1 MFSLSKYIDIP
12 VFIASLI
19 IGIAIVYFTMPDQ
32 RKIFVYPSPENIDIL
47 QYRDKTDGCFSM
59 KQKEVICPKNE
70 NEIMKIPV
78 QS

>member
-12 VFIASLI
+12 VFIISLVV
-19 IGIAIVYFTMPDQ
+19 GIAIVYFTMPDQ

-47 QYRDKTDGCFSM
+47 QYRDKTDSCFSM

-70 NEIMKIPV
+70 SEIMKIPV

>member
-1 MFSLSKYIDIP
+1 MFSLSKYINIP

-19 IGIAIVYFTMPDQ
+19 IGLTIVYYTMPDQ

-47 QYRDKTDGCFSM
+47 QYRDKTDSCFSM
-59 KQKEVICPKNE
+59 KQKEVACPKNE

-78 QS
+78 QT

>member
-1 MFSLSKYIDIP
+1 MFSISKYIDIP

-19 IGIAIVYFTMPDQ
+19 VGIAIVYFTTPDQ

-59 KQKEVICPKNE
+59 KQKEIICPKNE
-70 NEIMKIPV
+70 SEIMKIPV

>member
-1 MFSLSKYIDIP
+1 MFSLSKYINIP

-19 IGIAIVYFTMPDQ
+19 IGLMIVYYTMPDQ

-47 QYRDKTDGCFSM
+47 QYRDKTDSCFSM
-59 KQKEVICPKNE
+59 KQKEVVCPKNE

-78 QS
+78 QT